1 MIKLSDMNLTEY
13 DERQINLMKDKLNS
27 FISSKIS
34 FKELID
40 DLRALLNCLQ
50 SVDMAWKELFYE
62 YWFILEQVYA
72 VALDR
77 NESID
82 NYNDYLSES
91 IKQLK
96 SLLSY

>member
-1 MIKLSDMNLTEY
+1 MNLTEY

-50 SVDMAWKELFYE
+50 SVDMTWKELFYE
-62 YWFILEQVYA
+62 HWFILEQVYA

>member
-1 MIKLSDMNLTEY
+1 MIKISDMNLTEY

-27 FISSKIS
+27 FILRKIS
-34 FKELID
+34 LKELID
-40 DLRALLNCLQ
+40 DFKALLSCLQ

-62 YWFILEQVYA
+62 HWFILEQVYA

-82 NYNDYLSES
+82 NYNEYLSES

-96 SLLSY
+96 SLLNY